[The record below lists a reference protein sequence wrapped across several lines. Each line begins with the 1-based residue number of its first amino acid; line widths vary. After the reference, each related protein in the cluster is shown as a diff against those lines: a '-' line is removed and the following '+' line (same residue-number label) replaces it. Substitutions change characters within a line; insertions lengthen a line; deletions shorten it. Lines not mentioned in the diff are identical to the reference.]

1 GNAQLALQR
10 AWCLAPRGEGV
21 RLLAYM
27 QEFVDYAAR
36 DPERICPVTA
46 GLIHCLLVGNPGVA
60 ETFERFVALA
70 EQVRKPV
77 ARPWHLPL
85 HAVDGWARVWRGD
98 RTGAEAAMARAASIY
113 RQFRGIRLMS
123 ERYAQFRTLLGG
135 VSGDLASMDAVA
147 REMILGLQ
155 SPELSAH
162 RPVWERAYRHAH
174 ARMHWIHGNLPTWQ
188 VLSQPLLA
196 PRSRVEWPFID
207 VAAQVVR
214 GQGLLAVRD
223 WVGAAQVLQP
233 ILADHERLRL
243 PMVYC
248 DPRISLAFARLRA
261 G

>member
-1 GNAQLALQR
+1 
-10 AWCLAPRGEGV
+10 
-21 RLLAYM
+21 
-27 QEFVDYAAR
+27 
-36 DPERICPVTA
+36 
-46 GLIHCLLVGNPGVA
+46 
-60 ETFERFVALA
+60 
-70 EQVRKPV
+70 
-77 ARPWHLPL
+77 
-85 HAVDGWARVWRGD
+85 
-98 RTGAEAAMARAASIY
+98 
-113 RQFRGIRLMS
+113 
-123 ERYAQFRTLLGG
+123 
-135 VSGDLASMDAVA
+135 SMDAVA

-261 G
+261 GDSAAAWQIFEPVFTEAI